1 MASLLQ
7 RIEQIGAGGAQP
19 QQRGIE
25 RALRQKTGKAVKR
38 RGPATTDIGEQVAV
52 EAGRE
57 ALREQTF
64 AERLSGIQA
73 RGKQQALEEQRILQ
87 ERALRQQ
94 EEITQQ
100 QLAAEAAMKREGIRA
115 GEEEARLKTK
125 SAEERKIKEI
135 NTVAEQRLRDL
146 TSQRNINLDDMFTQ
160 YQFDVSELE
169 DRRDAAQ
176 LEQQA
181 FLLAM
186 QDKKYLEELDKIGKT
201 RQLQNDIQ
209 FDQEMQRVIM
219 GDSLDGLL
227 KEIDFKAGR
236 AADQRDFTRQLAE
249 IDIDSAIALSK
260 AAIRSN
266 AERQKW
272 TAVGDIVSTLGTEY
286 SKKGQGRGI
295 FAGTEGE
302 SGQK

>member
-25 RALRQKTGKAVKR
+25 KVLRQKTGKAKKR
-38 RGPATTDIGEQVAV
+38 KGPAATGIGEQVAIG
-52 EAGRE
+52 AGRE
-57 ALREQTF
+57 AIREQTF
-64 AERLSGIQA
+64 AERLSGVQA
-73 RGKQQALEEQRILQ
+73 RGKEQALEEQRLLQ

-94 EEITQQ
+94 EELTQQ

-115 GEEEARLKTK
+115 GEEEARLKAK

-146 TSQRNINLDDMFTQ
+146 TSQRNLKLDDIFAQ
-160 YQFDVSELE
+160 YQFDTAELE
-169 DRRDAAQ
+169 DRRDASQ
-176 LEQQA
+176 LEQQV

-186 QDKKYLEELDKIGKT
+186 QDKKYLEELDQIGRT
-201 RQLQNDIQ
+201 RQLQNDIE
-209 FDQEMQRVIM
+209 FDKEMQRIIM

-227 KEIDFKAGR
+227 KELEFKAGR
-236 AADQRDFTRQLAE
+236 AADQREFQRQLSQ

-260 AAIRSN
+260 AAIQSSM
-266 AERQKW
+266 ERQKW
-272 TAVGDIVSTLGTEY
+272 TAFGDIASTIGEEYGKGT
-286 SKKGQGRGI
+286 
-295 FAGTEGE
+295 FADTEDE